1 MVKVLN
7 EVTRRD
13 AFKALAGIAGMAAV
27 AVSTVSCA
35 SSDAKDIPAS
45 KIATDILFI
54 EKGISYF
61 TDNATIAGLFPP
73 KVLSTFDAV
82 ESDINNVL
90 AKLAASGDAIAITTA
105 QGYVSLVAKDVK
117 LAIDTVLA
125 LQGNGVTL
133 PAKVITILEAV
144 KTLIPVL
151 ETAVGII
158 ITNLSVTPNLMTPQQ
173 ARTILAGC

>member
-35 SSDAKDIPAS
+35 SSGAKDIS
-45 KIATDILFI
+45 VSTISTDILFI

-61 TDNATIAGLFPP
+61 TDNATIAGLFPTNT
-73 KVLSTFDAV
+73 LSTIDTV

-90 AKLAASGDAIAITTA
+90 AKLAASGDTIAVTTA
-105 QGYVSLVAKDVK
+105 QGYVSLVTKDVN
-117 LAIDTVLA
+117 LVIDAVLA
-125 LQGNGVTL
+125 TQGNGVTI

-144 KTLIPVL
+144 KTLLPVL
-151 ETAVGII
+151 ETAVGVV
-158 ITNLSVTPNLMTPQQ
+158 ITNLSATPTLMTPQQ

>member
-35 SSDAKDIPAS
+35 SSDAKDIS
-45 KIATDILFI
+45 VSTISTDILFI

-61 TDNATIAGLFPP
+61 TDNATIAGLFPTNT
-73 KVLSTFDAV
+73 LSTIDTV

-90 AKLAASGDAIAITTA
+90 AKLAASGDTIAVTTA
-105 QGYVSLVAKDVK
+105 QGYVSLVTKDVN
-117 LAIDTVLA
+117 LVIDAVLA
-125 LQGNGVTL
+125 TQGNGVTI

-144 KTLIPVL
+144 KTLLPVL
-151 ETAVGII
+151 ETAVGVV
-158 ITNLSVTPNLMTPQQ
+158 ITNLSATPTLMTPQQ